1 MTLEE
6 LKASNETLLK
16 PDDVAQALGV
26 NPQSIRM
33 QAQAD
38 PIKLGFPVIVV
49 GTRTLIPRQAL
60 LYFLE
65 YGRPTGG

>member
-1 MTLEE
+1 MTLQQIRDSD
-6 LKASNETLLK
+6 KQLLT
-16 PDDVAQALGV
+16 PDEVAGALGM
-26 NPQSIRM
+26 NPQSIRS

-49 GTRTLIPRQAL
+49 GTRTLIPRMAF

-65 YGRPTGG
+65 FGRPTGG

>member
-6 LKASNETLLK
+6 IRSTEKQLLT
-16 PDDVAQALGV
+16 PDDVATALGV
-26 NPQSIRM
+26 NPQSIRT

-38 PIKLGFPVIVV
+38 PVKLGFPVIQV
-49 GTRTLIPRQAL
+49 GTRTLIPRAGF

-65 YGRPTGG
+65 FGRPTGG